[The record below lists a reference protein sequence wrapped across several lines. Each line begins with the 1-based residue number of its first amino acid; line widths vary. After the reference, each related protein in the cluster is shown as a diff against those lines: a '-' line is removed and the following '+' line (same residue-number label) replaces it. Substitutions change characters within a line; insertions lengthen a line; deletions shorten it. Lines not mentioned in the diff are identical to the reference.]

1 MILLTAGVFV
11 AMHRCMGEPSKNK
24 GAAALA
30 AGVEEPSQ
38 ALVAGEIGRSQSQVS
53 RYVSG
58 QILPEFA
65 PRFAA
70 WEKRGIALTSWD
82 EPLDPPDASDGAHP
96 CEPPQAAQMTPD
108 PAFSD
113 AAVTS

>member
-1 MILLTAGVFV
+1 
-11 AMHRCMGEPSKNK
+11 MGELSKNK
-24 GAAALA
+24 GAAAMGA
-30 AGVEEPSQ
+30 WVEETSQ
-38 ALVAGEIGRSQSQVS
+38 AHVAGEIGRSQSQVS

-82 EPLDPPDASDGAHP
+82 EPLEPPAVSSVASDSAHP
-96 CEPPQAAQMTPD
+96 CEVPQAAQMPRD
-108 PAFSD
+108 PAFSAPATD
-113 AAVTS
+113 AAPVSQVSP

>member
-1 MILLTAGVFV
+1 
-11 AMHRCMGEPSKNK
+11 MG
-24 GAAALA
+24 AW
-30 AGVEEPSQ
+30 VEETSQ
-38 ALVAGEIGRSQSQVS
+38 AHVAGEIGRSQSQVS

-82 EPLDPPDASDGAHP
+82 EPIDPPLSSVAPDDAHR
-96 CEPPQAAQMTPD
+96 CEVPQAAQMPRD
-108 PAFSD
+108 PAFSAPATD
-113 AAVTS
+113 AAPVSQVSP